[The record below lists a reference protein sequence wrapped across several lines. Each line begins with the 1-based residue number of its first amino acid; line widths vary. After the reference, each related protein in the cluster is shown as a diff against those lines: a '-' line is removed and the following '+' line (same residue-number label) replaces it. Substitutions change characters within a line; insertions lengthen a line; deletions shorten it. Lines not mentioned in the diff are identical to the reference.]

1 MNHSTHVFPAIPT
14 QLTGQA
20 LVSHA
25 GLSVLTSFLN
35 ALDFRQLC
43 EDGFSQFVPTTATHR
58 PGKILGALTLSLV
71 AGGEQASDIDQL
83 RAAPDMFGSVAS
95 DATVS
100 RFMNRIK
107 EQPEA
112 FEHGFATMTR
122 HLRTKVWAAAG
133 PRNPARLAT
142 PANPLIIDID
152 ASLVHVHS
160 EKESSAGTYKGGY
173 GFSPMIAMADYGK
186 TNGTGEVLAVHL
198 RPGNRGANCAKSHI
212 EVLNQA
218 LAQLPDD
225 FYDEHGKL
233 TGKKILVRTDSAGS
247 SREFLHYLDSLGI
260 QFSTSYSLP
269 VIKERFVRWID
280 EKKYWEPALDAD
292 GDLRDDA
299 WVIDA
304 SKVLELKDYPAGTRI
319 YLRAEPLHPGAK
331 ANLFDTDGNRVT
343 AFLTNAPRFN
353 VAFLDARHRARGRCE
368 NRIKTLKSAGLGKL
382 PYWSFAANQAWANL
396 AMFALNLVSWL
407 QLAVLPGGHEA
418 SVWDVKRWRYRL
430 FSMAGK
436 VVSGGRQ
443 RRLLIPEKAPEA
455 RLLCRLIEGIGVLFQ
470 RWRHGELAV

>member
-1 MNHSTHVFPAIPT
+1 MNYSTHVFPAIST
-14 QLTGQA
+14 QLTGQT

-35 ALDFRQLC
+35 AVDFRRVC
-43 EDGFSQFVPTTATHR
+43 EDRFSQFVPATATHR
-58 PGKILGALTLSLV
+58 PGKILGALALSLA
-71 AGGEQASDIDQL
+71 AGGEQATDIDQL
-83 RAAPDMFGSVAS
+83 RAAPELFGPVAS

-100 RFMNRIK
+100 RFMGRIK

-112 FEHGFATMTR
+112 FSYGFATMTR
-122 HLRTKVWAAAG
+122 SLRTKVWAAAG

-142 PANPLIIDID
+142 AVNPLIIDID

-160 EKESSAGTYKGGY
+160 DKESSAGTYKGGY

-186 TNGTGEVLAVHL
+186 ANGTGEVLAVHL
-198 RPGNRGANCAKSHI
+198 RPGNRGANSAKSHI
-212 EVLNQA
+212 EVLGQA

-225 FYDEHGKL
+225 FYDEDGNL
-233 TGKKILVRTDSAGS
+233 IGEKILVRTDSAGS
-247 SREFLHYLDSLGI
+247 SREFLHHLDSLGV

-269 VIKERFVRWID
+269 VLKERFIRWID
-280 EKKYWEPALDAD
+280 EKKYWEPALTAD
-292 GDLRDDA
+292 GGQRDDA

-304 SKVLELKDYPAGTRI
+304 SKVLELKDYPPGTRI

-343 AFLTNAPRFN
+343 AFLTNSPRFN

-368 NRIKTLKSAGLGKL
+368 NRIKTLKNTGLGKL
-382 PYWSFAANQAWANL
+382 PYWSFAANQAWADL
-396 AMFALNLVSWL
+396 AMFVVNLVSWL

-418 SVWDVKRWRYRL
+418 GCWDLKRWRYRL

-436 VVSGGRQ
+436 IVSGGRQ
-443 RRLLIPEKAPEA
+443 RRLLIPARAPEA
-455 RLLCRLIEGIGVLFQ
+455 GLLCQLQEGIGALFQ
-470 RWRHGELAV
+470 RWRHGLLSA

>member
-1 MNHSTHVFPAIPT
+1 MGKLT
-14 QLTGQA
+14 QA
-20 LVSHA
+20 EHA

-35 ALDFRQLC
+35 ALDFRNLC
-43 EDGFSQFVPTTATHR
+43 EDRFSQFVLATATHR
-58 PGKILGALTLSLV
+58 PGAILGALALSLA
-71 AGGEQASDIDQL
+71 AGGEQVSDLDQL
-83 RAAPDMFGSVAS
+83 RASPELFGLVAS

-100 RFMNRIK
+100 RFMSRIK

-112 FEHGFATMTR
+112 FAYGFATMTR
-122 HLRTKVWAAAG
+122 ILRTKVWTAAG
-133 PRNPARLAT
+133 PRNPAQHAT
-142 PANPLIIDID
+142 AANPLIIDID

-160 EKESSAGTYKGGY
+160 DKEHSAGTYKGGY

-198 RPGNRGANCAKSHI
+198 RPGNRGANSAKSHI

-225 FYDEHGKL
+225 FYDERGNLHGE
-233 TGKKILVRTDSAGS
+233 KILVRTDSAGS
-247 SREFLHYLDSLGI
+247 SREFLHRLDSLGI
-260 QFSTSYSLP
+260 PFSTSYSLP
-269 VIKERFVRWID
+269 VIKERFIRWID

-292 GDLRDDA
+292 GVQRDDA

-304 SKVLELKDYPAGTRI
+304 SKVIELKDYPPGTRI

-331 ANLFDTDGNRVT
+331 ATLFDTDGNRVT
-343 AFLTNAPRFN
+343 AFLTNSPRFN

-368 NRIKTLKSAGLGKL
+368 NRIKTLKNTGLGKL
-382 PYWSFAANQAWANL
+382 PYWSFAENQAWADL
-396 AMFALNLVSWL
+396 AMFALNLVAWL
-407 QLAVLPGGHEA
+407 QLAVLPGGHDA

-436 VVSGGRQ
+436 IVSGGRQ
-443 RRLLIPEKAPEA
+443 RRLLIPVRAPGA
-455 RLLCRLIEGIGVLFQ
+455 QLLLQLQKNIGVLFQ
-470 RWRHGELAV
+470 RWRHGELAT

>member
-1 MNHSTHVFPAIPT
+1 MNHSTPVFPALST
-14 QLTGQA
+14 QLTGQS

-35 ALDFRQLC
+35 ALDFRSLC
-43 EDGFSQFVPTTATHR
+43 EDRFSQFVPATATHR
-58 PGKILGALTLSLV
+58 PGKILGALALSLA
-71 AGGEQASDIDQL
+71 AGGEQATDIDQL
-83 RAAPDMFGSVAS
+83 RAAPELFGPVAS
-95 DATVS
+95 DATIS

-122 HLRTKVWAAAG
+122 SLRSKVWAAAG
-133 PRNPARLAT
+133 PRNPGRLAT

-186 TNGTGEVLAVHL
+186 KNGTGEVLAVQL
-198 RPGNRGANCAKSHI
+198 RPGNRGANSAKSHI

-225 FYDEHGKL
+225 FYDEHGNL
-233 TGKKILVRTDSAGS
+233 YGEKILVRTDSAGS
-247 SREFLHYLDSLGI
+247 SREFLHHLDSLGI

-269 VIKERFVRWID
+269 VIKERFIRWID
-280 EKKYWEPALDAD
+280 EKKYWEPALSAD
-292 GDLRDDA
+292 GDQRDDA

-304 SKVLELKDYPAGTRI
+304 SKVIELKDYPPGTRI

-331 ANLFDTDGNRVT
+331 ATLFDTDGNRVT
-343 AFLTNAPRFN
+343 AFLTDSPRFN

-368 NRIKTLKSAGLGKL
+368 NRIKTLKSTGLGKL
-382 PYWSFAANQAWANL
+382 PYWSFTANQAWADL
-396 AMFALNLVSWL
+396 AMLALNLVSWL
-407 QLAVLPGGHEA
+407 QLAVLPGGHA
-418 SVWDVKRWRYRL
+418 AGCWDMKRWRYRL

-436 VVSGGRQ
+436 LVSGGRQ
-443 RRLLIPEKAPEA
+443 RRLLIPERAPEA
-455 RLLCRLIEGIGVLFQ
+455 QLLFQLHEGIGTLFQ
-470 RWRHGELAV
+470 RWRHGLLAA